1 MFNVGDVVKISK
13 ECRWYNSKYNP
24 RDTRGE
30 ILDISIIRGNLVYWS
45 NGEKNYYADR
55 DLVLEDNEV
64 TQQPKTFTGGIPEV
78 GMEVGLE
85 YSVGGENYRHEGRVL
100 YISESHCILNID
112 DHDSCFD
119 LEAYETKFTPLLT
132 EDGHIEKGLFNILF
146 EYLNTNG
153 DGDEDELEAK
163 EITRQIL
170 NKFNIALKEK

>member
-119 LEAYETKFTPLLT
+119 LKDYETNFTPLWT
-132 EDGHIEKGLFNILF
+132 KEEKAESKLIDILF
-146 EYLNTNG
+146 DYLDTG
-153 DGDEDELEAK
+153 SDDDETEAK
-163 EITRQIL
+163 TIAREIL
-170 NKFNIALKEK
+170 EKFDITLKEK